1 MTQEYNCYANT
12 LLKKKKIG
20 ESIYS
25 ALKQSVN
32 SIHNITLTQ
41 PIIK

>member
-20 ESIYS
+20 ESIYRVKAIS
-25 ALKQSVN
+25 D
-32 SIHNITLTQ
+32 
-41 PIIK
+41 